1 MPTVNRAKHGPTH
14 RFYRRLKFPDWSV
27 LRQRD
32 FLFLWA
38 SGGVGYTCRWMEM
51 GASGWL
57 VLELTDSPWQLALVG
72 VFRSAPMLA
81 FGLLAGLIADRMSR
95 QRIMMVAQTVSAL
108 VAAALLL
115 LLVSAHLQPWHVF
128 LGTFFLGVNNILDIP
143 SRRSLIYDLVGPQ
156 HVVNA
161 MSLETISNTL
171 GKFAGPLLA
180 GFFIELTGFQG
191 VYLLLLMAY
200 MVSLLLIARVR
211 EKLTRPPAL
220 AQPIWPSLVG
230 GIRYALRNRLVAAVL
245 GITIIMNAL
254 AFSYVQIL
262 PVVARDHLQVGPG
275 LMGILASADGIGTFI
290 GALLLAVLGNVRH
303 HGRIFVLGALLE
315 LVSLVAFA
323 FSPSYLLSFALLLLI
338 GIGNSGFSTMQSTII
353 LLSTSPEMRGRALG
367 VMGLCIGATPLG
379 LLELGA
385 LAEVLGARTAIA
397 VNAVAGLSLLLP
409 VLISTPLLSG
419 RPTPGPGADEPQTE
433 KSSS

>member
-1 MPTVNRAKHGPTH
+1 
-14 RFYRRLKFPDWSV
+14 
-27 LRQRD
+27 
-32 FLFLWA
+32 
-38 SGGVGYTCRWMEM
+38 
-51 GASGWL
+51 
-57 VLELTDSPWQLALVG
+57 
-72 VFRSAPMLA
+72 MLA

-115 LLVSAHLQPWHVF
+115 LLVSHHMQPWHVF

-180 GFFIELTGFQG
+180 GLFIEVTGFRG

-200 MVSLLLIARVR
+200 AVSLLLISRVR
-211 EKLTRPPAL
+211 EQLARPPAL
-220 AQPIWPSLVG
+220 VQPIWQSLVG
-230 GIRYALRNRLVAAVL
+230 GIRYAFQNRLVAAVL
-245 GITIIMNAL
+245 GLTIIMNAL
-254 AFSYVQIL
+254 GFSYVQLL

-275 LMGILASADGIGTFI
+275 LMGVLASADGIGTFI
-290 GALLLAVLGNVRH
+290 GALLLAMLGNVRH

-323 FSPSYLLSFALLLLI
+323 LSSTYLLSFALLLLI

-353 LLSTSPEMRGRALG
+353 LLSTSPGMRGRALG

-385 LAEVLGARTAIA
+385 MAEVFGARTAIA
-397 VNAVAGLSLLLP
+397 LNAMAGLCLLLP

-419 RPTPGPGADEPQTE
+419 TPSSGTDADEPQTD
-433 KSSS
+433 KPSP